1 MAKNSSVS
9 GMCKEADSG
18 TQNLRGEGDSC
29 GQKTVAPKAQKMSR
43 ETLHL
48 SHSLCIQPQGV
59 TGLSW
64 LVAPPCYHMF
74 FSDSPLLPSV
84 PFEGH
89 VATWTHL
96 DALSILRSLDQ
107 SHLQVSLYQQGA
119 GEMEISRTVIVISVC
134 ET

>member
-1 MAKNSSVS
+1 MARNSSVS
-9 GMCKEADSG
+9 GVCKEADSG

-48 SHSLCIQPQGV
+48 SHSLCV
-59 TGLSW
+59 C
-64 LVAPPCYHMF
+64 LVSASAPPCYHMF
-74 FSDSPLLPSV
+74 FSDSPLLPSG